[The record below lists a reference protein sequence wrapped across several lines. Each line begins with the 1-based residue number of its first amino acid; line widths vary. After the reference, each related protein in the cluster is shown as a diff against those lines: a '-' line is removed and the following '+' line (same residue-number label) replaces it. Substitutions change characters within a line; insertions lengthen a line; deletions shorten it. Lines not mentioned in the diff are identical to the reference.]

1 MSSKNPF
8 EIRLETLKMAKEML
22 DQQMNMQEN
31 FAYQVLDQ
39 FKDQG
44 KDIAEFYA
52 TYTPKMYQP
61 AEIVKKA
68 DELYQFISNSTM
80 SVVKGGKDKK
90 DAA

>member
-1 MSSKNPF
+1 MSNKNPF

-22 DQQMNMQEN
+22 DQQMQMQES

-68 DELYQFISNSTM
+68 DELYQFISNNTM
-80 SVVKGGKDKK
+80 SVVNGGKNKK